1 MIDQFI
7 EKVASTLSDSTLRS
21 ARFNVKRSSPEIS
34 NSHRNL
40 LMFLKTETKGRNEGL
55 I

>member
-7 EKVASTLSDSTLRS
+7 EKVASTLSDRTLRS
-21 ARFNVKRSSPEIS
+21 ARFDVKRSSSEIS

-40 LMFLKTETKGRNEGL
+40 LMFLKTETKGRDDGL